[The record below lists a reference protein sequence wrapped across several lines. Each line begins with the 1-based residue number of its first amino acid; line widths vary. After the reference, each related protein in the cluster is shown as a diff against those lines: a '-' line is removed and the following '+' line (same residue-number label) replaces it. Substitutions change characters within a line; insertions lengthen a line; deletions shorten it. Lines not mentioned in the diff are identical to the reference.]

1 MAKQDLNIGTL
12 ANDGTGDTL
21 RDGGTKVKANF
32 DELYTALG
40 GNTVQIAIPGSGVT
54 NGQVLKY
61 NASNSAFEP
70 DTDTNVN
77 TTYTVSAEVSG
88 TDASIR
94 LTGSDASTDNVN
106 LVSGTGI
113 NIDRTDADNI
123 TINNTVTNTTYS
135 TSIQSVTAGSKELR
149 LAGSN
154 SVNDDITITE
164 GAGIVLTSSN
174 DAQLTITSVSLQQF
188 DFTAGDG
195 SNYTV
200 EGSGLLTAG
209 ENDPQLFV
217 YRGHTYRFRHTIA
230 ANAHPLEIVEFG
242 TSTAPAADYISSTNA
257 TRNLATT
264 NDIITFTIPMN
275 AATGNTYQ
283 YRCTAHPSNMLGTIT
298 VV

>member
-61 NASNSAFEP
+61 NSSNSAFEP
-70 DTDTNVN
+70 DADTNVN

-174 DAQLTITSVSLQQF
+174 DAQLTITGVSLQQF

-230 ANAHPLEIVEFG
+230 GNAHPLEIVEFG

-257 TRNLATT
+257 TRNLAVT

>member
-40 GNTVQIAIPGSGVT
+40 GNTVQIAIPASGIT
-54 NGQVLKY
+54 NGDVLKY
-61 NASNSAFEP
+61 NSGNSAFEP
-70 DTDTNVN
+70 GSDTNVN
-77 TTYTVSAEVSG
+77 TTYTVSAETSG
-88 TDASIR
+88 SDASIR

-123 TINNTVTNTTYS
+123 TINNTVTNTTYA

-149 LAGSN
+149 LSGSN

-174 DAQLTITSVSLQQF
+174 DAQLTIGSVSLQQF

>member
-70 DTDTNVN
+70 DADTNVN

-149 LAGSN
+149 LSGSN

-200 EGSGLLTAG
+200 SGSGLLTAG

-230 ANAHPLEIVEFG
+230 GNAHPLEIVEFG

>member
-149 LAGSN
+149 LSGSN

-188 DFTAGDG
+188 DFSAGDG
-195 SNYTV
+195 TNYTV
-200 EGSGLLTAG
+200 SGSGLLTAG

-230 ANAHPLEIVEFG
+230 GNAHPLEIVEFG

>member
-149 LAGSN
+149 LSGSN

-174 DAQLTITSVSLQQF
+174 DAQLTITGVSLQQF

-200 EGSGLLTAG
+200 SGAGLLTAG

-283 YRCTAHPSNMLGTIT
+283 YRCTAHPSSMLGTIT

>member
-70 DTDTNVN
+70 DADTNVN

-106 LVSGTGI
+106 LISGTGI

-200 EGSGLLTAG
+200 SGSGLLTAG

>member
-40 GNTVQIAIPGSGVT
+40 GNTVQIAIPASGIT
-54 NGQVLKY
+54 NGDVLKY
-61 NASNSAFEP
+61 NSGNSAFEP
-70 DTDTNVN
+70 GSDTNVN

-123 TINNTVTNTTYS
+123 TINNTVTNTTYA

-149 LAGSN
+149 LSGSN

-164 GAGIVLTSSN
+164 GNGIELTSSN
-174 DAQLTITSVSLQQF
+174 DAQLTIGSVSLQQF

>member
-149 LAGSN
+149 LSGSN

-174 DAQLTITSVSLQQF
+174 DAQLTITGVSLQQF

-200 EGSGLLTAG
+200 SGAGLLTAG

-230 ANAHPLEIVEFG
+230 GNAHPLEIVEFG

>member
-70 DTDTNVN
+70 DADTNVN

-200 EGSGLLTAG
+200 SGSVLLTAG

-230 ANAHPLEIVEFG
+230 GNAHPLEIVEFG

>member
-1 MAKQDLNIGTL
+1 MAKQTLNIGTL

-21 RDGGTKVKANF
+21 RDGGDKIQDNF
-32 DELYTALG
+32 NELYTALG
-40 GNTVQIAIPGSGVT
+40 GDTVKIAIGSPT
-54 NGQVLKY
+54 ANQILKY
-61 NASNSAFEP
+61 NAGTSVFEP
-70 DTDTNVN
+70 SSDANDN
-77 TTYTVSAEVSG
+77 TTYSVSAETSG
-88 TDASIR
+88 SDASIR

-106 LVSGTGI
+106 LISGTGI

-123 TINNTVTNTTYS
+123 TINNTVTNTTYA

-164 GAGIVLTSSN
+164 GSGIELTSSS
-174 DAQLTITSVSLQQF
+174 DAQLTITSVSLQLF
-188 DFTAGDG
+188 NFTAGDG
-195 SNYTV
+195 NNYTV
-200 EGSGLLTAG
+200 SGSGLLTAG
-209 ENDPQLFV
+209 ENDPSLIV
-217 YRGHTYRFRHTIA
+217 YRGHTYRFRNTIA
-230 ANAHPLEIVEFG
+230 ANQHPLEIVEFG

-257 TRNLATT
+257 TRNLAVT

-283 YRCTAHPSNMLGTIT
+283 YRCTSHAANMLGTIT

>member
-1 MAKQDLNIGTL
+1 MAKQTLNIGTL

-21 RDGGTKVKANF
+21 RDGGDKIQDNF
-32 DELYTALG
+32 NELYTALG
-40 GNTVQIAIPGSGVT
+40 GDTVKIAIGSPT
-54 NGQVLKY
+54 ANQILKY
-61 NASNSAFEP
+61 NAGTSVFEP
-70 DTDTNVN
+70 SSDANDN
-77 TTYTVSAEVSG
+77 TTYSVSAETSG
-88 TDASIR
+88 SDASIR

-123 TINNTVTNTTYS
+123 TINNTVTNTTYA

-164 GAGIVLTSSN
+164 GNGIVLTSSN

-188 DFTAGDG
+188 NFTAGDG
-195 SNYTV
+195 TNYTV

-217 YRGHTYRFRHTIA
+217 YRGLTYRFRHTIA

-257 TRNLATT
+257 TRNLAVT

-283 YRCTAHPSNMLGTIT
+283 YRCTAHAGAMLGTIT

>member
-70 DTDTNVN
+70 DADTNVN

-113 NIDRTDADNI
+113 NIDRTDANNI
-123 TINNTVTNTTYS
+123 TVNNTVTNTTYS

-149 LAGSN
+149 LSGSN

>member
-40 GNTVQIAIPGSGVT
+40 GNTVQIAIPASGIT
-54 NGQVLKY
+54 NGDVLKY
-61 NASNSAFEP
+61 NSGNSAFEP
-70 DTDTNVN
+70 GSDTNVN
-77 TTYTVSAEVSG
+77 TTYTVSAETSG
-88 TDASIR
+88 SDASIR

-123 TINNTVTNTTYS
+123 TINNTVTNTTYA
-135 TSIQSVTAGSKELR
+135 TSIESVTAGSKELR

-154 SVNDDITITE
+154 SVNDDITITQ
-164 GAGIVLTSSN
+164 GAGIELTSSSTS
-174 DAQLTITSVSLQQF
+174 QLGINAVSLQQF
-188 DFTAGDG
+188 EFTAGDG

-200 EGSGLLTAG
+200 SGSGLLTAG

-230 ANAHPLEIVEFG
+230 GNSHPLEIVEFG

-257 TRNLATT
+257 TRNLAVT

-283 YRCTAHPSNMLGTIT
+283 YRCTSHAANMLGTIT